1 MGTLV
6 LQKRL
11 EGLKEQA
18 VGYFCSTI
26 PRTVSHPQQASY
38 KEPLPPRPLLSPNAT
53 ENLPGDMLKI
63 KEGIFE
69 AVVWSSGS

>member
-18 VGYFCSTI
+18 VGYFCSKI
-26 PRTVSHPQQASY
+26 PRTVSHQPQAIN
-38 KEPLPPRPLLSPNAT
+38 KEPLPLRPLPSPNAT
-53 ENLPGDMLKI
+53 ENLPGDMLKSE
-63 KEGIFE
+63 EGIFE
-69 AVVWSSGS
+69 AVAWSSGS